1 MNKYL
6 TRKEEMILL
15 TVFRLGDAASLV
27 KVREELKYLTGHH
40 WSVGNVYVTLDRLA
54 RLGFLQSA
62 VGEPSARRGGKAV
75 KYYHL
80 TAQGKEELVEL
91 KRVHDRLWEGL
102 LGFAAK
108 D

>member
-15 TVFRLGDAASLV
+15 VVFRLGDVASLV
-27 KVREELKYLTGHH
+27 KVREELKHITGHR

-54 RLGFLQSA
+54 RLGFLQTS

-75 KYYHL
+75 KYYFV

-102 LGFAAK
+102 LGFAAE

>member
-15 TVFRLGDAASLV
+15 TVFRLGDTASLV
-27 KVREELKYLTGHH
+27 KVRKQLKYLSGHN

-54 RLGFLQSA
+54 RLGFLQTA
-62 VGEPSARRGGKAV
+62 VGEPTSRRGGKAV
-75 KYYHL
+75 KHYFV
-80 TAQGKEELVEL
+80 TALGKEELVGL
-91 KRVHDRLWEGL
+91 KKVHDRFWEGL
-102 LGFAAK
+102 LGFAAE

>member
-1 MNKYL
+1 MNQYL

-15 TVFRLGDAASLV
+15 TVYRLGDAASLV
-27 KVREELKYLTGHH
+27 KVREELRFMTGRK
-40 WSVGNVYVTLDRLA
+40 WSVGNVYVTLDRLT
-54 RLGFLQSA
+54 RLGFLQDA
-62 VGEPSARRGGKAV
+62 VGEPTSRRGGKAV

>member
-15 TVFRLGDAASLV
+15 TVFRLGDEASLV
-27 KVREELKYLTGHH
+27 KVRKELKYLTGHN
-40 WSVGNVYVTLDRLA
+40 WSVGNVYVTLDRLT
-54 RLGFLQSA
+54 RLGFLESA
-62 VGEPSARRGGKAV
+62 VGEPTSRRGGKAV
-75 KYYHL
+75 KHYSV
-80 TAQGKEELVEL
+80 TALGKEELMEL

-102 LGFAAK
+102 FGFAAE

>member
-15 TVFRLGDAASLV
+15 TVYRLGDAASLV
-27 KVREELKYLTGHH
+27 KVRGELKYLTGHN
-40 WSVGNVYVTLDRLA
+40 WSVGNVYVTLDRLT
-54 RLGFLQSA
+54 RLGFLQSV
-62 VGEPSARRGGKAV
+62 VGEPTSRRGGKAV
-75 KYYHL
+75 KYYFV
-80 TAQGKEELVEL
+80 TAQGKEELTEL

-102 LGFAAK
+102 FDFAIE